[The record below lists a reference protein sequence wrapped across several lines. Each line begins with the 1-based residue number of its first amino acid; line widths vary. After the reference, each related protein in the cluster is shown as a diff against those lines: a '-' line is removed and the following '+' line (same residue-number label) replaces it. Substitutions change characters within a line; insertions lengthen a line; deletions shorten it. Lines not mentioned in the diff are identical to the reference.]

1 MNLEEPEGIPRVG
14 MFVEDDG
21 PGGTTVLRLGGL
33 VKVGE
38 TVRELERTL
47 DRAASEGTGDVVLD
61 LTDLEYL
68 DSTAV
73 GILVGAL
80 HRLKS
85 ENREL
90 VLVNPRDRIAGLLRV
105 ANLDSL
111 FEIHGSVAEAL
122 EAIAKKEDDTG
133 VH

>member
-1 MNLEEPEGIPRVG
+1 

-21 PGGTTVLRLGGL
+21 PGGTTVLRLGGM
-33 VKVGE
+33 VKLGE
-38 TVRELERTL
+38 TVHELERTL
-47 DRAASEGTGDVVLD
+47 DRAANEGTGAVVLD

-85 ENREL
+85 EDREL
-90 VLVNPRDRIAGLLRV
+90 VLVNPRERIAGLLRV
-105 ANLDSL
+105 AHLDSL
-111 FEIHGSVAEAL
+111 FEIYGSVPEAL
-122 EAIAKKEDDTG
+122 RAIEKKAGDTG
-133 VH
+133 VN